1 MKYLVAVKKVGLI
14 TYVQLLAIAIA
25 GLVVW
30 MELNYDYEQLARQSV
45 KAVNEKQTSGFDANY
60 SEILDGFITV
70 QVLQNYQEIAARPLF
85 SPTRSPPV
93 EEEPVVQAVLEKEP
107 MDYSLKLNGV
117 SIAGKAKTA
126 LLWHTTER
134 KFYALERG
142 DVVKNWKVQEIK
154 PESVV
159 LSQNGTNMELLLR
172 EEAAKTQ

>member
-1 MKYLVAVKKVGLI
+1 MKYIAAVKNVGLL

-30 MELNYDYEQLARQSV
+30 VELNYDYEQLARQSV
-45 KAVNEKQTSGFDANY
+45 KAVNEKQTGGFDANY
-60 SEILDGFITV
+60 SAILDGFITV
-70 QVLQNYQEIAARPLF
+70 QALQNYQEIAARPLF

-93 EEEPVVQAVLEKEP
+93 EVEPVVQAVVAKEP

-142 DVVKNWKVQEIK
+142 DIVKNWKVQEIK